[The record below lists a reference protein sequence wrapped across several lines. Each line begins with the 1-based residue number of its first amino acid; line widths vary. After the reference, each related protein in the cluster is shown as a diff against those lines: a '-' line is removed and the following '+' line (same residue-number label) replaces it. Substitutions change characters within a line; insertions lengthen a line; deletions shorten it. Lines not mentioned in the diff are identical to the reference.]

1 MNNLKLI
8 TTENFGN
15 ISCDFYRNMNDDILL
30 TREQIGSAL
39 EYTNPRT
46 AIKNIH
52 RKHKDRLDELSIRI
66 KSGGYQ
72 NEPTSKSEEQ
82 ERVYYTER
90 GIMEICRWSRQP
102 LANQFMDWCWDVI
115 EKYRNNQEFANTI
128 DNTALNTLTQAI
140 TALTSTVSTMQ
151 QDISSIKE
159 QQTQTQ
165 KQIPK
170 KSFSRWTSKMFLKYQ
185 LLMDY
190 FGIDRKELYH
200 NLFLELQNLYPD
212 IDLTQMQDDY
222 CFENNLDSCFT
233 MDVIEHNKEL
243 RILFEDMVENL
254 LDRYK
259 LKSDT
264 DEEYTYRKTIFV

>member
-1 MNNLKLI
+1 MSNLKLI

-159 QQTQTQ
+159 KQTQTQ

-170 KSFSRWTSKMFLKYQ
+170 KSFSRWTSKMFPKYQ

-243 RILFEDMVENL
+243 HILFENMIENL

-264 DEEYTYRKTIFV
+264 NEEYTYRKTIFV